1 MDGLRVYKL
10 GSVPY
15 KKALELQLSLL
26 EKRKH
31 GEIGDTLLLLE
42 HPPTFTMG
50 RRGKLE
56 HLLMDHN
63 ELVTNSIHFQTIGR
77 GGDITYHGPGQ
88 LVVYPI
94 FDLSN
99 YNKDIHKYLRNLED
113 VIIATLKNF
122 SIRGERNK
130 AYTGVWVNGEKLAS
144 IGIGV
149 KKWISYHGFALNV
162 NTDLSYFEKIV
173 PCGIKDV
180 KVTSIK
186 KLLGNEEDIGMCIVE
201 NSIVETFSE
210 VFKIRLTNDVMIR
223 PLYLKK

>member
-10 GSVPY
+10 GTVPY

-122 SIRGERNK
+122 SISGERNR

-186 KLLGNEEDIGMCIVE
+186 KSD
-201 NSIVETFSE
+201 
-210 VFKIRLTNDVMIR
+210 IR
-223 PLYLKK
+223 PIVQVHGK